1 MAESTRCRR
10 LDQPKPRCQSV
21 GQRTDIEAYG
31 ADPPALNSRCE
42 KPHRCRGTD
51 PSSRCAAGTVAV
63 DAPTPALNRPPNE
76 SQTMTTDTV
85 AEKHLWPLIKGIKFA
100 MFTTQHG
107 NGHLHSRPMTTQN
120 QSMPDD
126 KLWFFMSAKSGATHE
141 LAQQPQVNISYA
153 DTDQDIYVSVSGSAQ
168 VVDDKAQRQAL
179 WTKFAQAWFPG
190 GIDDP
195 DLALVRV
202 TVSHAHYWNVSENKL
217 TQLFVMAKAVFTGQ
231 KPSALGESGE
241 VRLGSD
247 TRA

>member
-1 MAESTRCRR
+1 
-10 LDQPKPRCQSV
+10 
-21 GQRTDIEAYG
+21 
-31 ADPPALNSRCE
+31 
-42 KPHRCRGTD
+42 
-51 PSSRCAAGTVAV
+51 
-63 DAPTPALNRPPNE
+63 
-76 SQTMTTDTV
+76 MTTDTV
-85 AEKHLWPLIKGIKFA
+85 ADKHLWPLIKGIKFA

-120 QSMPDD
+120 QAMPDD
-126 KLWFFMSAKSGATHE
+126 KLWFFMSTKSGATHE
-141 LAQQPQVNISYA
+141 LAQQSQVNISYA
-153 DTDQDIYVSVSGSAQ
+153 DTGQDIYVSVSGSAQ

-217 TQLFVMAKAVFTGQ
+217 TQLFVMAKAIFTGE
-231 KPSALGESGE
+231 KPGALGESGE